1 MRRLHALGRTRAAR
15 VSIDGAAAPTEDIV
29 AVEGGGLGGSRGGED
44 GVACGCSCF
53 SGALGKGGGSGH
65 PAATCGA
72 LGPVN
77 LAAGRVRAT
86 IVGCVLGRRLHS
98 GSVNR
103 CLSGRVG
110 LPFHVVI
117 PVCIFVAIM
126 MRFARIVHESC
137 EWRVEV
143 RKDIQRV
150 GSPFNHFNTYSSNV
164 SMCNC

>member
-86 IVGCVLGRRLHS
+86 IVGCVLGRRLQNA
-98 GSVNR
+98 GVNKVFVW
-103 CLSGRVG
+103 S
-110 LPFHVVI
+110 HV
-117 PVCIFVAIM
+117 AL
-126 MRFARIVHESC
+126 
-137 EWRVEV
+137 
-143 RKDIQRV
+143 
-150 GSPFNHFNTYSSNV
+150 
-164 SMCNC
+164 